1 MLPRFYRRES
11 GFRPIHLRLKQYPC
25 PHCKETGTLIL
36 HGYLRGYDLKK
47 INKRIIRGHRIFC
60 SNRDRRKGC
69 GKSFS
74 IVLAAMLKR
83 FIIQTS
89 QLWSFLKNIAAGLNT
104 FQAFK
109 AIKVLLSFTSFY
121 RLRKRVH
128 LNQPNIR
135 PFLARRSHP
144 PRDVHHIRPLV
155 ATIHHIQSAFKGN
168 PDPLA
173 AFQHVFQ
180 QPFL

>member
-1 MLPRFYRRES
+1 MLPRFYRHGS
-11 GFRPIHLRLKQYPC
+11 GFRPIHLRLKHSPC
-25 PHCKETGTLIL
+25 PHCKVTGTLIL

-47 INKRIIRGHRIFC
+47 TNQRIIRGHRIFC

-89 QLWSFLKNIAAGLNT
+89 QLWSFLKNIAAGMNT
-104 FQAFK
+104 FQAFS
-109 AIKVLLSFTSFY
+109 AVEIPLSQTSIY
-121 RLRKRVH
+121 RLYKRVYFH
-128 LNQPNIR
+128 QPNIR
-135 PFLARRSHP
+135 SRLLRYCAP
-144 PRDVHHIRPLV
+144 PRNVRHTNPLIK
-155 ATIHHIQSAFKGN
+155 TIHHIQSAFKGN